1 LEEISFKRT
10 SAPQKFYEVRNAVR
24 MSGSIIIV
32 RHGRTEF
39 NATGRLQGR
48 TDNPLDEVGLA
59 QAEAVATYL
68 APELLSDTLIVCS
81 PLLRARQTAT
91 VIAEGVGTSLE
102 IDERWIELDYGAY
115 EGLRQ
120 SEVPSNV
127 WREWRSDSNFAAPQ
141 GESLNQVQQRV
152 ADACTELAQRLD
164 GRTAVVVSHVSP
176 IKSAVAWA
184 LGVDVSV
191 GWKTQLVTASI
202 TRLAISANGAAL
214 TSFNEVAR

>member
-1 LEEISFKRT
+1 
-10 SAPQKFYEVRNAVR
+10 

-59 QAEAVATYL
+59 QAEAVAAYL
-68 APELLSDTLIVCS
+68 KPELLPDTLFVCS

-91 VIAEGVGTSLE
+91 AIVDRVGSSFD
-102 IDERWIELDYGAY
+102 IDERWIELDYGSY

-120 SEVPSNV
+120 AEVPANV
-127 WREWRSDSNFAAPQ
+127 WREWRSDSDFAAPQ
-141 GESLNQVQQRV
+141 GESLNQVQERV
-152 ADACTELAQRLD
+152 AQACDDLAQRLD
-164 GRTAVVVSHVSP
+164 GRIAVVVSHVTP

-202 TRLAISANGAAL
+202 TRISVSANGAAL

>member
-1 LEEISFKRT
+1 
-10 SAPQKFYEVRNAVR
+10 

-91 VIAEGVGTSLE
+91 AIAKGVGASLE

-120 SEVPSNV
+120 SEVPANV
-127 WREWRSDSNFAAPQ
+127 WREWRSDSDFAAPQ
-141 GESLNQVQQRV
+141 GESLNQVQERV
-152 ADACTELAQRLD
+152 AQACDDLAQRLD

-202 TRLAISANGAAL
+202 TRISVSANGVAL

>member
-1 LEEISFKRT
+1 
-10 SAPQKFYEVRNAVR
+10 
-24 MSGSIIIV
+24 MSSSIIIV

-59 QAEAVATYL
+59 QAEAVAAYL
-68 APELLSDTLIVCS
+68 QPELLSDTLFVCS

-91 VIAEGVGTSLE
+91 AIVNQVGSSFE
-102 IDERWIELDYGAY
+102 IDERWIELDYGSY

-120 SEVPSNV
+120 AEVPSNV
-127 WREWRSDSNFAAPQ
+127 WRDWKNDNDFAAPQ
-141 GESLNQVQQRV
+141 GESLNQVQRRV
-152 ADACTELAQRLD
+152 AEACDDLVQRLN

-184 LGVDVSV
+184 LGMDASV
-191 GWKTQLVTASI
+191 GWKTQLSTASI
-202 TRLAISANGAAL
+202 TRISVSSNGVAL
-214 TSFNEVAR
+214 TAFNEIAR

>member
-1 LEEISFKRT
+1 
-10 SAPQKFYEVRNAVR
+10 

-39 NATGRLQGR
+39 NASGRLQGR
-48 TDNPLDEVGLA
+48 TDNPLDEVGFA
-59 QAEAVATYL
+59 QAEAVAAYL
-68 APELLSDTLIVCS
+68 QPELLPDTMFVCS

-91 VIAEGVGTSLE
+91 AIVEGMGSSFE

-120 SEVPSNV
+120 AEVPADV
-127 WREWRSDSNFAAPQ
+127 WRSWRSDNDFAAPN
-141 GESLNQVQQRV
+141 GESLNQVQSRV
-152 ADACTELAQRLD
+152 SQACDDLAQRLN
-164 GRTAVVVSHVSP
+164 GRTAVIVSHVSP

-184 LGVDVSV
+184 LGVDASV

-202 TRLAISANGAAL
+202 TRFSVSSHGAAL

>member
-1 LEEISFKRT
+1 
-10 SAPQKFYEVRNAVR
+10 
-24 MSGSIIIV
+24 MSSSIIIV

-59 QAEAVATYL
+59 QAEAVAAYL
-68 APELLSDTLIVCS
+68 QPELLSDTLFVCS

-91 VIAEGVGTSLE
+91 AIVNRVGSSFD
-102 IDERWIELDYGAY
+102 IDERWIELDYGSY

-120 SEVPSNV
+120 AEVPSNV
-127 WREWRSDSNFAAPQ
+127 WRDWKNDNDFAAPQ
-141 GESLNQVQQRV
+141 GESLNQVQRRV
-152 ADACTELAQRLD
+152 AEACDDLVQRLN

-184 LGVDVSV
+184 LGMDASV
-191 GWKTQLVTASI
+191 GWKTQLSTASI
-202 TRLAISANGAAL
+202 TRISVSSNGVAL
-214 TSFNEVAR
+214 TAFNEVAR

>member
-1 LEEISFKRT
+1 
-10 SAPQKFYEVRNAVR
+10 

-39 NATGRLQGR
+39 NAAGRLQGR

-91 VIAEGVGTSLE
+91 AIAKGVGASLE
-102 IDERWIELDYGAY
+102 IDERWIELDYGAF

-120 SEVPSNV
+120 SEVPANV

-152 ADACTELAQRLD
+152 ADACAELAQRLD

>member
-1 LEEISFKRT
+1 
-10 SAPQKFYEVRNAVR
+10 
-24 MSGSIIIV
+24 MSSSIIIV

-59 QAEAVATYL
+59 QAEAVAAYL
-68 APELLSDTLIVCS
+68 QPELLSDTLFVCS

-91 VIAEGVGTSLE
+91 AIVNRVGSSFD
-102 IDERWIELDYGAY
+102 IDERWIELDYGSY

-120 SEVPSNV
+120 AEVPSNV
-127 WREWRSDSNFAAPQ
+127 WRDWKNDNDFAAPH
-141 GESLNQVQQRV
+141 GESLNQVQRRV
-152 ADACTELAQRLD
+152 AEACDDLVQRLN

-184 LGVDVSV
+184 LGMDASV
-191 GWKTQLVTASI
+191 GWKTQLSTASI
-202 TRLAISANGAAL
+202 TRISVSSNGVAL
-214 TSFNEVAR
+214 TAFNEVAR

>member
-1 LEEISFKRT
+1 
-10 SAPQKFYEVRNAVR
+10 

-91 VIAEGVGTSLE
+91 AIAEGVGASLE

-164 GRTAVVVSHVSP
+164 GRAAVVVSHVSP

>member
-1 LEEISFKRT
+1 M
-10 SAPQKFYEVRNAVR
+10 A
-24 MSGSIIIV
+24 SGSIIIV

-39 NATGRLQGR
+39 NASGRLQGR

-59 QAEAVATYL
+59 QAEAVARYL
-68 APELLSDTLIVCS
+68 QPELMSDTVFVCS

-91 VIAEGVGTSLE
+91 AIVERIGSSFE
-102 IDERWIELDYGAY
+102 IDERWIELDYGSY

-120 SEVPSNV
+120 VEVPANV
-127 WREWRSDSNFAAPQ
+127 WREWRSNSDFSAPQ
-141 GESLNQVQQRV
+141 GESLNQVQVRV
-152 ADACTELAQRLD
+152 AQACDDLAQRLN
-164 GRTAVVVSHVSP
+164 GRTAVIVSHVSP

-202 TRLAISANGAAL
+202 TRISVSVNGAAL

>member
-1 LEEISFKRT
+1 
-10 SAPQKFYEVRNAVR
+10 

-39 NATGRLQGR
+39 NAAGRLQGR

-91 VIAEGVGTSLE
+91 AIAQGVGASLE
-102 IDERWIELDYGAY
+102 IDERWIELDYGAF

-120 SEVPSNV
+120 SEVPTNV
-127 WREWRSDSNFAAPQ
+127 WREWRNDSNFAAPQ

-152 ADACTELAQRLD
+152 ADACAELAQRLD

>member
-1 LEEISFKRT
+1 
-10 SAPQKFYEVRNAVR
+10 

-39 NATGRLQGR
+39 NASGRLQGR
-48 TDNPLDEVGLA
+48 TDNPLDEVGFA
-59 QAEAVATYL
+59 QAEAVAAYL
-68 APELLSDTLIVCS
+68 QPELLPDTVFVCS

-91 VIAEGVGTSLE
+91 AIVERIGSSFE

-120 SEVPSNV
+120 AEVPADV
-127 WREWRSDSNFAAPQ
+127 WRSWRSDNEFAAPN
-141 GESLNQVQQRV
+141 GESLNQVQSRV
-152 ADACTELAQRLD
+152 SQACDDLAQRLN
-164 GRTAVVVSHVSP
+164 GRTAVIVSHVSP

-184 LGVDVSV
+184 LGVDASV

-202 TRLAISANGAAL
+202 TRFSVSSHGAAL

>member
-1 LEEISFKRT
+1 
-10 SAPQKFYEVRNAVR
+10 

-39 NATGRLQGR
+39 NAAGRLQGR

-91 VIAEGVGTSLE
+91 AIAKGVGASLE

-152 ADACTELAQRLD
+152 TDACAELAQRLE

>member
-1 LEEISFKRT
+1 
-10 SAPQKFYEVRNAVR
+10 

-59 QAEAVATYL
+59 QAEAVAAYL
-68 APELLSDTLIVCS
+68 KPELLSDTLFVCS

-91 VIAEGVGTSLE
+91 AIVNRVGSSFD
-102 IDERWIELDYGAY
+102 IDERWIELDYGSY

-120 SEVPSNV
+120 AEVPANV
-127 WREWRSDSNFAAPQ
+127 WREWRSDSDFAAPQ
-141 GESLNQVQQRV
+141 GESLNQVQERV
-152 ADACTELAQRLD
+152 AQACDDLAQRLD

-202 TRLAISANGAAL
+202 TRFSVSANGAAL

>member
-1 LEEISFKRT
+1 M
-10 SAPQKFYEVRNAVR
+10 N
-24 MSGSIIIV
+24 GSIIIV

-68 APELLSDTLIVCS
+68 APELLSDTLFVCS

-91 VIAEGVGTSLE
+91 AIAEGVGASLE

-115 EGLRQ
+115 EGLPQ

-152 ADACTELAQRLD
+152 TDACAELAQRLD

>member
-1 LEEISFKRT
+1 M
-10 SAPQKFYEVRNAVR
+10 N
-24 MSGSIIIV
+24 GSIIIV

-68 APELLSDTLIVCS
+68 APELVSDTLFVCS

-91 VIAEGVGTSLE
+91 AIAEGVGASLE
-102 IDERWIELDYGAY
+102 IDERWIELDYGAF

-152 ADACTELAQRLD
+152 SDACAELAQRLD

>member
-1 LEEISFKRT
+1 
-10 SAPQKFYEVRNAVR
+10 

-59 QAEAVATYL
+59 QAEAVAAYL
-68 APELLSDTLIVCS
+68 QPELMPDTLFVCS
-81 PLLRARQTAT
+81 PLLRARQTAMAI
-91 VIAEGVGTSLE
+91 VDRVGSSFD
-102 IDERWIELDYGAY
+102 IDDRWIELDYGSY

-120 SEVPSNV
+120 AEVPANV
-127 WREWRSDSNFAAPQ
+127 WREWRSDSDFAAPQ
-141 GESLNQVQQRV
+141 GESLNQVQERV
-152 ADACTELAQRLD
+152 AQACDDLAQRLD

-202 TRLAISANGAAL
+202 TRISVSANGAAL

>member
-1 LEEISFKRT
+1 M
-10 SAPQKFYEVRNAVR
+10 N
-24 MSGSIIIV
+24 GSIIIV

-39 NATGRLQGR
+39 NAAGRLQGR

-68 APELLSDTLIVCS
+68 APELLSDTLFVCS

-91 VIAEGVGTSLE
+91 AIAEGVGASLE

-152 ADACTELAQRLD
+152 TDACAELAQRLE

>member
-1 LEEISFKRT
+1 
-10 SAPQKFYEVRNAVR
+10 

-39 NATGRLQGR
+39 NAAGRLQGR

-59 QAEAVATYL
+59 QADAVATYL

-91 VIAEGVGTSLE
+91 AIAKGVGASLE

-120 SEVPSNV
+120 SEVPANV
-127 WREWRSDSNFAAPQ
+127 WREWRSDSDFAAPQ
-141 GESLNQVQQRV
+141 GESLNQVQERV
-152 ADACTELAQRLD
+152 AQACDDLAQRLD

>member
-1 LEEISFKRT
+1 MF
-10 SAPQKFYEVRNAVR
+10 
-24 MSGSIIIV
+24 
-32 RHGRTEF
+32 
-39 NATGRLQGR
+39 
-48 TDNPLDEVGLA
+48 
-59 QAEAVATYL
+59 
-68 APELLSDTLIVCS
+68 VCS

-91 VIAEGVGTSLE
+91 AIVNRVNSSFD
-102 IDERWIELDYGAY
+102 IDERWIELDYGSY

-120 SEVPSNV
+120 AEVPANV
-127 WREWRSDSNFAAPQ
+127 WREWRSDSDFAAPH

-152 ADACTELAQRLD
+152 ALACDDLAQRLN

-202 TRLAISANGAAL
+202 TRISVSANGAAL

>member
-1 LEEISFKRT
+1 
-10 SAPQKFYEVRNAVR
+10 

-39 NATGRLQGR
+39 NAAGRLQGR
-48 TDNPLDEVGLA
+48 TDNPLDDVGLA

-91 VIAEGVGTSLE
+91 AIAKGVGASLE

-120 SEVPSNV
+120 SEVPSHI
-127 WREWRSDSNFAAPQ
+127 WREWRNDSNFAAPQ

-152 ADACTELAQRLD
+152 TDACAELAQRLD

>member
-1 LEEISFKRT
+1 
-10 SAPQKFYEVRNAVR
+10 

-39 NATGRLQGR
+39 NAAGRLQGR

-91 VIAEGVGTSLE
+91 AIAEGVGASLE
-102 IDERWIELDYGAY
+102 IDERWIELDYGAF

-152 ADACTELAQRLD
+152 SDACAELAQRLD

-191 GWKTQLVTASI
+191 GWKTQLATASI

>member
-1 LEEISFKRT
+1 
-10 SAPQKFYEVRNAVR
+10 

-59 QAEAVATYL
+59 QAEAVAAYL
-68 APELLSDTLIVCS
+68 KPELLSDTLFVCS

-91 VIAEGVGTSLE
+91 AIVNRVGSSFD
-102 IDERWIELDYGAY
+102 IDERWIELDYGSY

-120 SEVPSNV
+120 AEVPANV
-127 WREWRSDSNFAAPQ
+127 WREWRSDSDFAAPQ
-141 GESLNQVQQRV
+141 GESLNQVQERV
-152 ADACTELAQRLD
+152 AQACDDLAQRLD

-202 TRLAISANGAAL
+202 TRISVSASGAAL

>member
-1 LEEISFKRT
+1 
-10 SAPQKFYEVRNAVR
+10 

-68 APELLSDTLIVCS
+68 EPELLPDTMFVCS

-91 VIAEGVGTSLE
+91 AIVNRLNSSFD
-102 IDERWIELDYGAY
+102 IDERWIELDYGSY

-120 SEVPSNV
+120 AEVPANV
-127 WREWRSDSNFAAPQ
+127 WHEWRSDSDFAAPQ
-141 GESLNQVQQRV
+141 GESLNQVQERV
-152 ADACTELAQRLD
+152 AQACD
-164 GRTAVVVSHVSP
+164 
-176 IKSAVAWA
+176 
-184 LGVDVSV
+184 D
-191 GWKTQLVTASI
+191 
-202 TRLAISANGAAL
+202 
-214 TSFNEVAR
+214 

>member
-1 LEEISFKRT
+1 
-10 SAPQKFYEVRNAVR
+10 

-59 QAEAVATYL
+59 QAEAVAAYL
-68 APELLSDTLIVCS
+68 QPELLPDTLFVCS

-91 VIAEGVGTSLE
+91 AIVDRVGSSFD
-102 IDERWIELDYGAY
+102 IDDRWIELDYGSY

-120 SEVPSNV
+120 AEVPANV
-127 WREWRSDSNFAAPQ
+127 WREWRSDSDFAAPQ
-141 GESLNQVQQRV
+141 GESLNQVQERV
-152 ADACTELAQRLD
+152 AQACDDLAQRLD

-191 GWKTQLVTASI
+191 LWKTQLVTASI
-202 TRLAISANGAAL
+202 TRISVSANGAAV

>member
-1 LEEISFKRT
+1 
-10 SAPQKFYEVRNAVR
+10 

-68 APELLSDTLIVCS
+68 EPELLPDTLFVCS

-91 VIAEGVGTSLE
+91 AIVNRVNSSFD
-102 IDERWIELDYGAY
+102 IDDRWIELDYGSY

-120 SEVPSNV
+120 AEVPANV
-127 WREWRSDSNFAAPQ
+127 WREWRADSDFAAPQ
-141 GESLNQVQQRV
+141 GESLNQVQERV
-152 ADACTELAQRLD
+152 AQACDELAQRLD

-202 TRLAISANGAAL
+202 TRISVSASGAAL

>member
-1 LEEISFKRT
+1 
-10 SAPQKFYEVRNAVR
+10 

-39 NATGRLQGR
+39 NAAGRLQGR

-91 VIAEGVGTSLE
+91 AIAEGVGASLE

-127 WREWRSDSNFAAPQ
+127 WREWRSDSDFAAPQ

-152 ADACTELAQRLD
+152 ADACAELAQRLD

>member
-1 LEEISFKRT
+1 
-10 SAPQKFYEVRNAVR
+10 

-59 QAEAVATYL
+59 QAEAVAAYL
-68 APELLSDTLIVCS
+68 QPELLPDTLFVCS

-91 VIAEGVGTSLE
+91 AIVDRVGSSFD
-102 IDERWIELDYGAY
+102 IDERWIELDYGSY

-120 SEVPSNV
+120 AEVPANV
-127 WREWRSDSNFAAPQ
+127 WREWRSDSDFAAPQ
-141 GESLNQVQQRV
+141 GESLNQVQERV
-152 ADACTELAQRLD
+152 SQACDDLAQRLN

-191 GWKTQLVTASI
+191 GWRTQLVTASM
-202 TRLAISANGAAL
+202 TRISVSVNGAAL
-214 TSFNEVAR
+214 TSFNEVVR

>member
-1 LEEISFKRT
+1 
-10 SAPQKFYEVRNAVR
+10 

-91 VIAEGVGTSLE
+91 AIAKGVGASLE
-102 IDERWIELDYGAY
+102 IDERWIELDYGAF

-127 WREWRSDSNFAAPQ
+127 WLEWRSDSNFAAPQ

-152 ADACTELAQRLD
+152 ADACVELAQRLD

-191 GWKTQLVTASI
+191 GWKTQLATASI

>member
-1 LEEISFKRT
+1 
-10 SAPQKFYEVRNAVR
+10 

-91 VIAEGVGTSLE
+91 AIAEGVGASLE
-102 IDERWIELDYGAY
+102 IDERWIELDYGAF

-120 SEVPSNV
+120 SEVPTNV
-127 WREWRSDSNFAAPQ
+127 WREWRNDSNFAAPQ

-152 ADACTELAQRLD
+152 ADACAELAQRLD

-191 GWKTQLVTASI
+191 GWKTQLATASI

>member
-1 LEEISFKRT
+1 MAS
-10 SAPQKFYEVRNAVR
+10 S
-24 MSGSIIIV
+24 SIIIV

-59 QAEAVATYL
+59 QAEAVAAYL
-68 APELLSDTLIVCS
+68 QPELLPDTLFVCS

-91 VIAEGVGTSLE
+91 AIVDRVGSFFD
-102 IDERWIELDYGAY
+102 IDDRWIELDYGSY

-120 SEVPSNV
+120 AEVPANV
-127 WREWRSDSNFAAPQ
+127 WREWRADSDFAAPQ
-141 GESLNQVQQRV
+141 GESLNQVQERV
-152 ADACTELAQRLD
+152 AQACDDLAQRLD

-202 TRLAISANGAAL
+202 TRISVSANGAAL

>member
-1 LEEISFKRT
+1 
-10 SAPQKFYEVRNAVR
+10 

-39 NATGRLQGR
+39 NAAGRLQGR

-91 VIAEGVGTSLE
+91 AIAEVVGASLE
-102 IDERWIELDYGAY
+102 IDERWIELDYGAF

-152 ADACTELAQRLD
+152 SDACAELAQRLD

>member
-1 LEEISFKRT
+1 
-10 SAPQKFYEVRNAVR
+10 

-59 QAEAVATYL
+59 QAEAVAAYL
-68 APELLSDTLIVCS
+68 KPELLSDTLFVCS

-91 VIAEGVGTSLE
+91 AIVNRVGSSFD
-102 IDERWIELDYGAY
+102 IDERWIELDYGSY
-115 EGLRQ
+115 EGMRQ
-120 SEVPSNV
+120 AEVPANV
-127 WREWRSDSNFAAPQ
+127 WREWRSDSDFAAPQ
-141 GESLNQVQQRV
+141 GESLNQVQERV
-152 ADACTELAQRLD
+152 AQACDDLAQRLD

-202 TRLAISANGAAL
+202 TRISVSASGAAL

>member
-1 LEEISFKRT
+1 
-10 SAPQKFYEVRNAVR
+10 

-39 NATGRLQGR
+39 NAAGRLQGR

-91 VIAEGVGTSLE
+91 AIAEGVGASLE

-127 WREWRSDSNFAAPQ
+127 WREWRSDSDFAAPQ

-152 ADACTELAQRLD
+152 ADACVELAQRLD

>member
-1 LEEISFKRT
+1 
-10 SAPQKFYEVRNAVR
+10 

-39 NATGRLQGR
+39 NAAGRLQGR

-91 VIAEGVGTSLE
+91 AIAKGVGASLE
-102 IDERWIELDYGAY
+102 IDERWIELDYGAF

-120 SEVPSNV
+120 SEVPSNI

-152 ADACTELAQRLD
+152 SDACAELAQRLD

>member
-1 LEEISFKRT
+1 
-10 SAPQKFYEVRNAVR
+10 

-59 QAEAVATYL
+59 QADAVATYL

-91 VIAEGVGTSLE
+91 AIAKGVGASLE
-102 IDERWIELDYGAY
+102 IDERWIELDYGAF

-152 ADACTELAQRLD
+152 SDACAELAQRLD

>member
-1 LEEISFKRT
+1 
-10 SAPQKFYEVRNAVR
+10 

-39 NATGRLQGR
+39 NAAGRLQGR
-48 TDNPLDEVGLA
+48 SDNPLDEVGLA

-91 VIAEGVGTSLE
+91 AIAEGVGASLE

-152 ADACTELAQRLD
+152 ADACVELAQRLD

-191 GWKTQLVTASI
+191 GWRTQLVTASI